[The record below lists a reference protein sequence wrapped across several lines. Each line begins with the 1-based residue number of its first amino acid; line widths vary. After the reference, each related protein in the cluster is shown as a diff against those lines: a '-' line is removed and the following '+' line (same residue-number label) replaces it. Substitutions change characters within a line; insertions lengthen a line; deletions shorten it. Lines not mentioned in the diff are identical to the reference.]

1 MAMRIVLAVGTR
13 KGCFLLESDEGRRD
27 WEVRGPF
34 CDGWPV
40 YHAVVDEGSGTIYAS
55 AASEWHGAGVWRS
68 PDMGETWELSS
79 EGLQY
84 PEGELKLSRVSG
96 LGVGHGKV
104 RVGAEAAGVFES
116 GDGGATW
123 SLVSTLDDQPGRGSW
138 NDPSNQPPGHL
149 GMTAILPH
157 PDGPDRYMIIV
168 QGFGIFETTDGGGSW
183 EPRNSGLR
191 AEWPLEDERVGY
203 CVHKLVMSPVDHDR
217 FYQQNHCGMHRSD
230 DGGRTWTEVTD
241 GLPTDFGFVAAAHP
255 HDRESF
261 YVIPL
266 DPGHGRCMPD
276 GAAAVWRTSDA
287 GSTWQRLHRGLPQ
300 QNAYIGVL
308 REGLAI
314 DSLDAP
320 GLYFGTS
327 TGQVFASADEGE
339 TWDEIASYLPGI
351 SSVEVAVLES

>member
-1 MAMRIVLAVGTR
+1 MAKRIVLAVGTR

-123 SLVSTLDDQPGRGSW
+123 SLVSTLDDQPGRGFTG
-138 NDPSNQPPGHL
+138 PG
-149 GMTAILPH
+149 
-157 PDGPDRYMIIV
+157 
-168 QGFGIFETTDGGGSW
+168 TTGGLWS
-183 EPRNSGLR
+183 
-191 AEWPLEDERVGY
+191 
-203 CVHKLVMSPVDHDR
+203 
-217 FYQQNHCGMHRSD
+217 
-230 DGGRTWTEVTD
+230 
-241 GLPTDFGFVAAAHP
+241 
-255 HDRESF
+255 
-261 YVIPL
+261 
-266 DPGHGRCMPD
+266 
-276 GAAAVWRTSDA
+276 
-287 GSTWQRLHRGLPQ
+287 
-300 QNAYIGVL
+300 
-308 REGLAI
+308 
-314 DSLDAP
+314 
-320 GLYFGTS
+320 
-327 TGQVFASADEGE
+327 FASLTGKAGFFRG
-339 TWDEIASYLPGI
+339 WRK
-351 SSVEVAVLES
+351 

>member
-1 MAMRIVLAVGTR
+1 MPNRIVLAAGTR
-13 KGCFLLESDEGRRD
+13 KGCFLLESDEGRRE
-27 WEVRGPF
+27 WSVRGPF

-40 YHAVVDEGSGTIYAS
+40 YHAVIDPGSGAIYAS

-68 PDMGETWELSS
+68 GDLGETWEMSS

-84 PEGELKLSRVSG
+84 PEGDLKLSRVSG
-96 LGVGHGKV
+96 LAVSHGKV

-116 GDGGATW
+116 EDGGATW
-123 SLVSTLDDQPGRGSW
+123 SLKSTLDDQPGRDSW
-138 NDPSNQPPGHL
+138 NDPSRQPPGHL

-157 PDGPDRYMIIV
+157 ADDADRYMIIV
-168 QGFGIFETTDGGGSW
+168 QGYGIFETADGGGTW
-183 EPRNSGLR
+183 EPCNTGLR

-203 CVHKLVMSPVDHDR
+203 CVHKLVRSPADPAR
-217 FYQQNHCGMHRSD
+217 FFQQNHCGMHRSD
-230 DGGRTWTEVTD
+230 DGGHTWTEVTD

-255 HDRESF
+255 HDRDSF

-266 DPGHGRCMPD
+266 DPGHGRVMPD

-287 GSTWQRLHRGLPQ
+287 GSTWRRLDSGLPQ
-300 QNAYIGVL
+300 RNAHLGVL
-308 REGLAI
+308 REGLAM
-314 DSLDAP
+314 DSLDQP

-339 TWDEIASYLPGI
+339 SWDEIASYLPGI
-351 SSVEVAVLES
+351 SSVAVAVVAA